1 MPNRQEQLSPTQ
13 QRLFDALSDGLP
25 HTSKS
30 LFGLI
35 DSQAGVESLR
45 IMIYKLKNKLEERG
59 LSVLCRTTGGVTQYR
74 LVRYVDPAE
83 EE

>member
-1 MPNRQEQLSPTQ
+1 MTNRQEQLTPSQ

-30 LFGLI
+30 LFALI
-35 DSQAGVESLR
+35 DSQAGVENLR
-45 IMIYKLKNKLEERG
+45 MMIYKLKNKLEERG

-74 LVRYVDPAE
+74 LVRYLNQDDD
-83 EE
+83 